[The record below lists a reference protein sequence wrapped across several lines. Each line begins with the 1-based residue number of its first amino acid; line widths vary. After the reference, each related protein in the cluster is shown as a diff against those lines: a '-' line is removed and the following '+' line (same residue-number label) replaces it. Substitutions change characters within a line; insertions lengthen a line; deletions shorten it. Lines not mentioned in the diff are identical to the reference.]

1 METDA
6 IIYVLLWIGFLTFE
20 IVIGVRVAR
29 NVIKRIKKWHAK
41 RTLVDLK

>member
-6 IIYVLLWIGFLTFE
+6 IIYGLLWLGFITFE
-20 IVIGVRVAR
+20 VVIGVRITR
-29 NVIKRIKKWHAK
+29 GVIKRIKKWHAK